1 MKHLPYSLIGGI
13 GLLSLQSCASK
24 QQVAEQEYP
33 NVIYVFPDQ
42 YRNMAMGF
50 WHENGFKEHIN
61 FAADPVHTPHIDKF
75 AKESL
80 VLSSAMSNCPLSSP
94 HRGSL
99 LTGMYPN
106 KSGIPLNCNSTRPIS
121 SLRTDVECVSDVFSK
136 NGYDCAYLGKLH
148 ADFPTPNDPENPGEY
163 VETKRPVWDAYTP
176 KERRHGFNY

>member
-136 NGYDCAYLGKLH
+136 NGYDCAYLVNCMRISRLPMIRKIL
-148 ADFPTPNDPENPGEY
+148 ESM
-163 VETKRPVWDAYTP
+163 
-176 KERRHGFNY
+176 

>member
-1 MKHLPYSLIGGI
+1 MKHLPYSLIGGV

-106 KSGIPLNCNSTRPIS
+106 KSGIPLN
-121 SLRTDVECVSDVFSK
+121 
-136 NGYDCAYLGKLH
+136 
-148 ADFPTPNDPENPGEY
+148 
-163 VETKRPVWDAYTP
+163 
-176 KERRHGFNY
+176 

>member
-61 FAADPVHTPHIDKF
+61 FAADPVHTPHIDKICKGITGTVF
-75 AKESL
+75 SHEQLPAEQ
-80 VLSSAMSNCPLSSP
+80 SAPC
-94 HRGSL
+94 SL

-136 NGYDCAYLGKLH
+136 
-148 ADFPTPNDPENPGEY
+148 
-163 VETKRPVWDAYTP
+163 KRL
-176 KERRHGFNY
+176 